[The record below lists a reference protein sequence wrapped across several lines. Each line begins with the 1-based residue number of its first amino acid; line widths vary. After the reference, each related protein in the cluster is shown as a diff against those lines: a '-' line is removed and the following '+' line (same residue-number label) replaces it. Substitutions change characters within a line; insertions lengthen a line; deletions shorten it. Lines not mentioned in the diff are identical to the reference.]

1 MTNKTDVE
9 KFHDKNLE
17 LKLIDSGHNFNYD
30 RLMSNSIINI
40 ESEIDEYVTNSYAMN
55 TGKVSAKKLSEEE
68 NQLKLQKK
76 YYQEK
81 FKIYSSE
88 YRKNLIKSIVRPAIL
103 AGICYTAA
111 QFCEYDSYSPV
122 AAIIEVFSGLG
133 AFASVL
139 SDVMVPFKRKL
150 SHARKNYCSNMIN
163 VTEGCLDRLD
173 QYYLVRANQNKVYS
187 E

>member
-1 MTNKTDVE
+1 MI
-9 KFHDKNLE
+9 KNLE

-81 FKIYSSE
+81 FK
-88 YRKNLIKSIVRPAIL
+88 
-103 AGICYTAA
+103 YTL
-111 QFCEYDSYSPV
+111 PN
-122 AAIIEVFSGLG
+122 IGKI
-133 AFASVL
+133 
-139 SDVMVPFKRKL
+139 
-150 SHARKNYCSNMIN
+150 
-163 VTEGCLDRLD
+163 
-173 QYYLVRANQNKVYS
+173 
-187 E
+187 